1 MAKHNTSIQDL
12 IPQLSDLELLFLI
25 CLIAD
30 NHCIVRAA
38 KEDLN
43 DVQRD
48 IEAISNSLFG
58 FSCAVVDCHAQTSLE
73 DISNAVIED
82 DNSRGRDG
90 GSYTGASSIPF
101 RSSRSGS
108 PTLNNTLDERKT
120 CNVVI
125 ARNLN
130 KTERNVQI
138 QALELM
144 RSRRIYSRTA
154 VHATPKRFLFI
165 ALLEDSI
172 PGPPFL
178 TPHLNDQ
185 FFVFQEYSSSNTA
198 EDGLRLAKRAP
209 RTPSPSSLSSG
220 NSIVRRPSPYKRPS
234 FTPSMGYRSLDPPIT
249 DTHLAYLSELVSKVR
264 PSSVISRHIHNIPS
278 HLRLHRHVA
287 GGVSA
292 ISTRHLNLLS
302 KILAVLQLPPNDD
315 RAVPVITPTLVSLAA
330 TKVYAHR
337 IELVSKPEDE
347 RSMQWGSDHEAVAQ
361 SLKSASVERCIEE
374 TVVGLE
380 VPA

>member
-1 MAKHNTSIQDL
+1 MARQDTFIHHL
-12 IPQLSDLELLFLI
+12 IPQLSDLELHFLI
-25 CLIAD
+25 SLIAD

-38 KEDLN
+38 KDDLK

-48 IEAISNSLFG
+48 IEAISHTLFG
-58 FSCAVVDCHAQTSLE
+58 FSCTVVDCHAKTTLE
-73 DISNAVIED
+73 DISNAAID
-82 DNSRGRDG
+82 DDDPRGRDDG
-90 GSYTGASSIPF
+90 VDKGASSVPF
-101 RSSRSGS
+101 RSSRAGS
-108 PTLNNTLDERKT
+108 PALSNTLDERRT
-120 CNVVI
+120 CNIVI
-125 ARNLN
+125 ARNLD

-185 FFVFQEYSSSNTA
+185 FFVFQQYTSSTTVEQGFS
-198 EDGLRLAKRAP
+198 LAKKAS
-209 RTPSPSSLSSG
+209 RTPSASSLSSG
-220 NSIVRRPSPYKRPS
+220 NSLVRRPSPYKRPS
-234 FTPSMGYRSLDPPIT
+234 FTPSLGYRSLDPRIT
-249 DTHLAYLSELVSKVR
+249 DANLAYLIDLVSKVR
-264 PSSVISRHIHNIPS
+264 PSSAISRHIHNIPS

-337 IELVSKPEDE
+337 IELVMKPEDE
-347 RSMQWGSDHEAVAQ
+347 RSMQWGSDYEAVAQ